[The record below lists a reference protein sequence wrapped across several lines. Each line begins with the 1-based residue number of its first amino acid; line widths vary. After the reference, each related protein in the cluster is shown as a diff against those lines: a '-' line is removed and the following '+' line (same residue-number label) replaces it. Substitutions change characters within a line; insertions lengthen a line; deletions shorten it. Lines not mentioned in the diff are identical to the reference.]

1 MNARFPQDHNGKV
14 WLWGNITIG
23 LIAIILCCIIGAMFG
38 SVQISPETILKIILS
53 KLLLTNSEATWS
65 SSQEIIFWQIRLP
78 RVLLAA
84 LVGICLSISGSL
96 YQGVFRNPLADPYL
110 IGVASGAGLGATII
124 FLLDIPIESLS
135 LTLNILPIA
144 AFIGGILAVLIA
156 YTISSLAERPSIT
169 TIILSGVAI
178 GAFCTAI
185 SSFLYLKSDPDLRPV
200 MSWIMGGFIRATW
213 NQVGLIAIYFIPG
226 VIVSMIYSRVLNAM
240 QVESDHATSLGVNVK
255 KTQRILIITATLL
268 TAAAVSMSGIIGFVG
283 LAAPHIARLVW
294 GADHRILIPMSGLI
308 GGAFLVISD
317 LIARTIISPGEL
329 PVGIITAICG
339 TPFFIFLLLK
349 NKREIF

>member
-1 MNARFPQDHNGKV
+1 MKLGFRQGDKAKIQ
-14 WLWGNITIG
+14 LWRNVMLGLFVILSCS
-23 LIAIILCCIIGAMFG
+23 LIATTFG
-38 SVQISPETILKIILS
+38 SVNIHPETILKIILS
-53 KLLLTNSEATWS
+53 KLFFVGDESSWS
-65 SSQEIIFWQIRLP
+65 RSQEIILWQIRLP

-84 LVGICLSISGSL
+84 LVGMCLSISGAI

-124 FLLDIPIESLS
+124 FLLDVPLESIAI
-135 LTLNILPIA
+135 NILPIA
-144 AFIGGILAVLIA
+144 AFVGGILAVTLA
-156 YTISSLAERPSIT
+156 YSISSLAQRPSVT

-200 MSWIMGGFIRATW
+200 MSWIMGGFIRSTW
-213 NQVGLIAIYFIPG
+213 GQVGLLVIYFIPG
-226 VIVSMIYSRVLNAM
+226 IIISMIYSRVLNTM
-240 QVESDHATSLGVNVK
+240 QVESDHASSLGVNVK
-255 KTQRILIITATLL
+255 KTQRILIVTATLL
-268 TAAAVSMSGIIGFVG
+268 TAAAVSVSGIIGFVG
-283 LAAPHIARLVW
+283 LAAPHIARLIW
-294 GADHRILIPMSGLI
+294 GADHRLLIPMAGLM

-317 LIARTIISPGEL
+317 LVARTIMSPGEL

-339 TPFFIFLLLK
+339 APFFIFLLLK